1 VSYFLPRTEL
11 NHESELFRTNNQCIV
26 QELGA
31 SGKSR
36 VTHGFCDPGA
46 VGSASSILGVGAVVL
61 SRAPPPSLV
70 TMSPF
75 PVASAV
81 FVLVAVVAGDDE

>member
-1 VSYFLPRTEL
+1 MTKPSILTSTVYQILARKGRKPNQIVRYFLPRTEL
-11 NHESELFRTNNQCIV
+11 NHESDLFRTNNQCIV

-61 SRAPPPSLV
+61 S
-70 TMSPF
+70 
-75 PVASAV
+75 
-81 FVLVAVVAGDDE
+81 